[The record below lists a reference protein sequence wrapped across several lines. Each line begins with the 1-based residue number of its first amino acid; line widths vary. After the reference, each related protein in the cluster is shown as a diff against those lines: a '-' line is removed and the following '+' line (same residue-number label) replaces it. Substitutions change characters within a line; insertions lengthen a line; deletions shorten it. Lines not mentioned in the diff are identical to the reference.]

1 MTPFLSRLPL
11 SIAIAS
17 AISIPM
23 LANVAIAEQP
33 PEAVEL
39 DVVTVSADFRDTN
52 LQELAEAVTVIG
64 EQLIEQ
70 RSAEHLEQILSLA
83 PNVNFSAGSSRARY
97 YQIRG
102 VGERSQF
109 IDPVNPSVGL
119 MIDGIDMTG
128 LGGAATLLDVKQVE
142 ILRGPQ
148 GTRFGANALGGMINI
163 QSNAPTKETEG
174 FIAAKAGNYGAHG
187 QSGAISGGITE
198 NVQGRLAVS
207 SFKTDGYMENDFL
220 NRDNTNNIDE
230 IVLRGKL
237 TAQLS
242 KDTDLNFTYF
252 YTDIDNGY
260 DAFSL
265 SNTRTTYSDNPGV
278 DAQESHSFALDLK
291 SKLSEVVNFE
301 ALIATT
307 KADVEYSYDDD
318 WSFEGI
324 APGWE
329 YSAFDQY
336 LRDYQRNSL
345 DLRLLSGSEGRIFAD
360 STDWVVG
367 IYGFNRS
374 EDLSRSYTKTDTGE
388 SRADKRI
395 IGELKNE
402 SVSIYGELSTK
413 LSDSLQLTYGVRVE
427 SWTTDYEENRIA
439 AQDKSEVLGGGKVTL
454 EYLVNSEHLA
464 YGSLSR
470 GYKAGGINTDPEIDE
485 GNRTFD
491 TEFNNTLE
499 LGLKSGL
506 LADSLHT
513 RIAAFYIDRKN
524 QQTKNSFLVLDGTDR
539 TFRDYVGNTDHSKNY
554 GFELESSWD
563 ISESLNWQFSYGYL
577 ISELG
582 EYTFESEYYGVY
594 DQKGRQQAHAPQ
606 YSAATALIIGIAD
619 NLAFTVESEAKDEF
633 YFSDSHDLKSEAY
646 VLWHAR
652 IAYEKPTYSVAV
664 YGRNLTDRDYEVRG
678 FGFANDPRNEYSAFG
693 HVQYGEPRLV
703 GIEGKYN
710 F

>member
-1 MTPFLSRLPL
+1 MKTLPL
-11 SIAIAS
+11 SFAITS
-17 AISIPM
+17 AITTM
-23 LANVAIAEQP
+23 LTSANAISAEP
-33 PEAVEL
+33 VDAVEL
-39 DVVTVSADFRDTN
+39 DTVTVSADFRNSNVQD
-52 LQELAEAVTVIG
+52 LSEAVTVVG
-64 EQLIEQ
+64 EQQIEQ
-70 RSAEHLEQILSLA
+70 RSAEHLEQVLSLA
-83 PNVNFSAGSSRARY
+83 PNVNFSSGSSRARY

-102 VGERSQF
+102 IGERSQF

-163 QSNAPTKETEG
+163 QSNEPTKETEG
-174 FIAAKAGNYGAHG
+174 FIAAKAGNYGSHG

-198 NVQGRLAVS
+198 NLQGRLAIS
-207 SFKTDGYMENDFL
+207 SFKTDGYMENDYL
-220 NRDNTNNIDE
+220 DRDNTNNIDE
-230 IVLRGKL
+230 VVLRGKL
-237 TAQLS
+237 AAQLS
-242 KDTDLNFTYF
+242 EDTDLNFTYF

-265 SNTRTTYSDNPGV
+265 SNTRTTLSDNPGV

-291 SKLSEVVNFE
+291 SKLTDAVNVE
-301 ALIATT
+301 ALLATT
-307 KADVEYSYDDD
+307 KADVEYSYDED

-324 APGWE
+324 EPGWE
-329 YSAFDQY
+329 YSSFDQY

-345 DLRLLSGSEGRIFAD
+345 DLRLLSGKDGQIFAGT
-360 STDWVVG
+360 TDWVVG
-367 IYGFNRS
+367 IYGFNRV
-374 EDLSRSYTKTDTGE
+374 EELSRSVIRTNTGE
-388 SRADKRI
+388 NRADKRI

-402 SVSIYGELSTK
+402 SISVYGELSSR
-413 LSDSLQLTYGVRVE
+413 LSDTLQLTYGVRVE
-427 SWTTDYEENRIA
+427 QWATDYEENRIVSE
-439 AQDKSEVLGGGKVTL
+439 DKSDFLSGGKVTL
-454 EYLVNSEHLA
+454 EYLVSSEHLA
-464 YGSLSR
+464 YASLSR
-470 GYKAGGINTDPEIDE
+470 GYKAGGINTNPDIDE
-485 GNRTFD
+485 INRTFD

-506 LADSLHT
+506 LGDSLQT

-524 QQTKNSFLVLDGTDR
+524 QQTKNSFLVLDGDDR
-539 TFRDYVGNTDHSKNY
+539 TFRDYVGNTDDSKNY
-554 GFELESSWD
+554 GFEFESNWD
-563 ISESLNWQFSYGYL
+563 ISERLNWQFSYGYL

-594 DQKGRQQAHAPQ
+594 EQEGRQQAHAPQ
-606 YSAATALIIGIAD
+606 YSAATALNIGLTD

-652 IAYEKPTYSVAV
+652 IAYEQPSYSVAL

-678 FGFANDPRNEYSAFG
+678 FGFANDPRDGYTAFG

-703 GIEGKYN
+703 GIEGRYN

>member
-1 MTPFLSRLPL
+1 MKTLPL
-11 SIAIAS
+11 SFAIATAMLTSIS
-17 AISIPM
+17 AIS
-23 LANVAIAEQP
+23 AEQAL
-33 PEAVEL
+33 ETVEL
-39 DVVTVSADFRDTN
+39 DVVTVSADFRDSN
-52 LQELAEAVTVIG
+52 VQELAEAVTVVG
-64 EQLIEQ
+64 EQQIEQ

-102 VGERSQF
+102 IGERSQF
-109 IDPVNPSVGL
+109 IDPVNPAVGW
-119 MIDGIDMTG
+119 MIDGSDMTG
-128 LGGAATLLDVKQVE
+128 VGGAATLLDVKQVE

-174 FIAAKAGNYGAHG
+174 FIAAKAGNYGSHG
-187 QSGAISGGITE
+187 QSGAISSGINE
-198 NVQGRLAVS
+198 NLQGRLAIS
-207 SFKTDGYMENDFL
+207 SFKTDGYMENDHL
-220 NRDNTNNIDE
+220 GRDNTNNIDE
-230 IVLRGKL
+230 VVLRGKL

-242 KDTDLNFTYF
+242 EDTDLNFTYF

-278 DAQESHSFALDLK
+278 DAQESHSFSLDLK
-291 SKLSEVVNFE
+291 SKLTDAVNIE
-301 ALIATT
+301 ALLATT
-307 KADVEYSYDDD
+307 KANVEYSYDED

-324 APGWE
+324 EPDWE
-329 YSAFDQY
+329 FSSFDQY

-345 DLRLLSGSEGRIFAD
+345 DLRLLSGIDSRIFAD

-374 EDLSRSYTKTDTGE
+374 EDLSRNYIETNTGE
-388 SRADKRI
+388 NRADKRI

-402 SVSIYGELSTK
+402 SISVYGELSSR
-413 LSDSLQLTYGVRVE
+413 LSDTLQLTYGVRVE
-427 SWTTDYEENRIA
+427 QWASDYEENRIA
-439 AQDKSEVLGGGKVTL
+439 SENKSDLLSGGKVTL
-454 EYLVNSEHLA
+454 EYLVSSEHLA

-485 GNRTFD
+485 INRTFD
-491 TEFNNTLE
+491 TEYNNTLE
-499 LGLKSGL
+499 LGLKSAL
-506 LADSLHT
+506 LGDSLHT
-513 RIAAFYIDRKN
+513 RFAAFYIDRKN
-524 QQTKNSFLVLDGTDR
+524 QQTKNSFLVIEGDDR
-539 TFRDYVGNTDHSKNY
+539 TFRDYVGNTDNSKNY
-554 GFELESSWD
+554 GFELESNWD
-563 ISESLNWQFSYGYL
+563 ISERLNWQFSYGYL
-577 ISELG
+577 KTELG
-582 EYTFESEYYGVY
+582 EYTFESRYYGVY
-594 DQKGRQQAHAPQ
+594 EQEGRQQAHAPQ
-606 YSAATALIIGIAD
+606 YSAATALNIGLTD
-619 NLAFTVESEAKDEF
+619 NLTFTVESEAKDEF

-652 IAYEKPTYSVAV
+652 ISYEQPSYSVAL

-678 FGFANDPRNEYSAFG
+678 FGFANDPTDKYTEFG

-703 GIEGKYN
+703 GIEGRYN